1 MGEGLERR
9 VVMKGARK
17 QPIDDQPLAYTE
29 GFLQQDYE
37 RVIASIQ
44 ADQTQAVR
52 SFSPLRT
59 TLLHAACYDGRAD
72 IAEMLIG
79 MGADVHAQEVNG
91 RTPLHEAA
99 NNGHLDVIDVLIRY
113 GAKLDTKDGQ
123 GMTPLM
129 WGEISRS
136 GRKQEIVDKLKSYGA

>member
-1 MGEGLERR
+1 
-9 VVMKGARK
+9 MKRPRK
-17 QPIDDQPLAYTE
+17 QPVADEPPAYTE
-29 GFLQQDYE
+29 GFLHQDYE

-44 ADQTQAVR
+44 EDPTQATL

-91 RTPLHEAA
+91 RTPLHDAA
-99 NNGHLDVIDVLIRY
+99 NNGHLGVVDVLIRH
-113 GAKLDTKDGQ
+113 GANLYAKDGQ

-136 GRKQEIVDKLKSYGA
+136 GFSRDVVAKLKSYGA

>member
-59 TLLHAACYDGRAD
+59 TLLVTLQAPAVG
-72 IAEMLIG
+72 LVG
-79 MGADVHAQEVNG
+79 
-91 RTPLHEAA
+91 
-99 NNGHLDVIDVLIRY
+99 
-113 GAKLDTKDGQ
+113 
-123 GMTPLM
+123 
-129 WGEISRS
+129 S
-136 GRKQEIVDKLKSYGA
+136 GGSLPSVM